1 MLYGGG
7 HGLGGAATELWHQE
21 SGGLPGKND
30 AADEFGRGVW
40 IMDDNLDGFGDL
52 LAYSAGDDAF
62 YVIYGSP
69 AGLTSDGAHSRRV
82 REGPVARC
90 LHLGMRACLVAPP
103 AWAGVRLW
111 CMRDLA
117 KDATRSMP
125 ELWLSPIGQGRPPQ
139 ATGPKRIA

>member
-7 HGLGGAATELWHQE
+7 HGLGGTATELWHQE

-69 AGLTSDGAHSRRV
+69 AGLTSDGAHSRSSKESVKGRL
-82 REGPVARC
+82 RDACIWACELAWLLLPPGPEC
-90 LHLGMRACLVAPP
+90 DCGACEILQKMPP
-103 AWAGVRLW
+103 DPCPNCG
-111 CMRDLA
+111 
-117 KDATRSMP
+117 
-125 ELWLSPIGQGRPPQ
+125 
-139 ATGPKRIA
+139 